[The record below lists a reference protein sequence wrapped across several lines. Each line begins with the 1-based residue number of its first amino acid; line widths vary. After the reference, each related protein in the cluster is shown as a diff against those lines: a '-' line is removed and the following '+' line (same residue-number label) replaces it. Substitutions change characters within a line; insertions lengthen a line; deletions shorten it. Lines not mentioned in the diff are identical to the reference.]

1 MPTPISPS
9 TTSRARTALEPAR
22 THGIPALILVAISLV
37 AGTLALLAASRLPR
51 GAELAVARAV
61 VAIGAVV
68 VGALALLQLRDG
80 VVVRIDHRVAAW
92 AHEHAGQLSTQII
105 TRVTDLGSSP
115 VVPVLGI
122 VLVLVE
128 WRRFPNRFLVPF
140 LLVAVLGDQLL
151 TVTLKGAVDRARP
164 TLNPIA
170 ASLGPSFP
178 SGHSSTAA
186 SFYAAAALILARGR
200 GARTRSLLAGG
211 AVAIAAAVATSR
223 VLLDLH
229 WVSDVVAG
237 VALGWACCA
246 LSAIAFRGRLFV
258 ASTPSSEDG
267 GV

>member
-1 MPTPISPS
+1 M
-9 TTSRARTALEPAR
+9 
-22 THGIPALILVAISLV
+22 
-37 AGTLALLAASRLPR
+37 
-51 GAELAVARAV
+51 
-61 VAIGAVV
+61 
-68 VGALALLQLRDG
+68 
-80 VVVRIDHRVAAW
+80 
-92 AHEHAGQLSTQII
+92 
-105 TRVTDLGSSP
+105 
-115 VVPVLGI
+115 
-122 VLVLVE
+122 LVE
-128 WRRFPNRFLVPF
+128 WRRLPNRFLVPF

-151 TVTLKGAVDRARP
+151 TVTLKQAVDRARP

-211 AVAIAAAVATSR
+211 AVGIAAAVATSR
-223 VLLDLH
+223 VLLDVH

-258 ASTPSSEDG
+258 GRSSSGEDAH
-267 GV
+267 V